1 MTRLH
6 HNPVITSLY
15 HVLHSLMNM
24 SKVDDAAFALSSEE
38 LDQIAVVGKHHD
50 RRRLPGSK
58 ISDRMSVEAQLAM
71 QMAAEDMRAETRD
84 ASQQTVRVVPSADG
98 DDDGTESD
106 VDYSSSES
114 SLLAIDDS
122 RDVDNCQ
129 RLQTGD
135 RQRFTSLC
143 GDGDARGGRMHGD
156 IALRPDSDLLRPSD
170 SATNLVNALEI
181 IEMLQQGGV
190 GASSRIDDVAIE
202 ELARINSVDKCRVW
216 LQVSNADLRSGD
228 EDTFR
233 HVGENS

>member
-1 MTRLH
+1 
-6 HNPVITSLY
+6 
-15 HVLHSLMNM
+15 M

-106 VDYSSSES
+106 VDYSSSGS
-114 SLLAIDDS
+114 SLLSIADS

-143 GDGDARGGRMHGD
+143 GDGDAGGGRMHGD
-156 IALRPDSDLLRPSD
+156 VIDTALRPGRNLRRPSD
-170 SATNLVNALEI
+170 SATNLAKALEI
-181 IEMLQQGGV
+181 IEMLQQGDV

-228 EDTFR
+228 EDDTFC
-233 HVGENS
+233 HVAENTLVGKHKVP

>member
-6 HNPVITSLY
+6 HNPVITSVY
-15 HVLHSLMNM
+15 HVLHSLINM
-24 SKVDDAAFALSSEE
+24 SKIDDAAFALSSEE

-58 ISDRMSVEAQLAM
+58 ISDRMSVEAQLTM

-98 DDDGTESD
+98 DDVETESD
-106 VDYSSSES
+106 VDYCSSES
-114 SLLAIDDS
+114 SLLSIADS

-156 IALRPDSDLLRPSD
+156 VTDTALRPGRNLRRPSD
-170 SATNLVNALEI
+170 SATNLVNHWL
-181 IEMLQQGGV
+181 
-190 GASSRIDDVAIE
+190 SSRCC
-202 ELARINSVDKCRVW
+202 NRVTW
-216 LQVSNADLRSGD
+216 VHLPG
-228 EDTFR
+228 
-233 HVGENS
+233 